1 MAWPCLVRPTFISG
15 LCSLWALESSKDG
28 RDFNDYEAAA
38 ADSDGD
44 QNDTNHL
51 FHFGFFVLK
60 VNGPRP

>member
-1 MAWPCLVRPTFISG
+1 M
-15 LCSLWALESSKDG
+15 SLAHCQYNVCDT
-28 RDFNDYEAAA
+28 AA

-51 FHFGFFVLK
+51 FHSGFFVLK